1 MAKVSVIYHSKM
13 GHTEKL
19 AQAILKGAG
28 HIEEVES
35 KIFKVDEVTNNWDFI
50 NESDAII
57 FGSPTYMGTISAE
70 FKEFMDKTS
79 KIWMKQ
85 QWKDKIAAG
94 FTNSG
99 WPSGDKLNTLAQISI
114 FAAQHGMIWASLG
127 LIPGDLTKIEDEK
140 DMNLIGSF
148 LGAMSV
154 SKFNESATVAPH
166 EGDLKTGEYLGKRV
180 AQIALIYSKGKQIVS
195 IN

>member
-1 MAKVSVIYHSKM
+1 MVKVSVIYHSKM

-19 AQAILKGAG
+19 AQAILKGAESVEE
-28 HIEEVES
+28 IEA
-35 KIFKVDEVTNNWDFI
+35 KMFKVNEIVDDWDFI

-99 WPSGDKLNTLAQISI
+99 WPSGDKLNTLLQIAI
-114 FAAQHGMIWASLG
+114 FAAQHGMIWTSLG
-127 LIPGDLTKIEDEK
+127 LMPGDLTRIEDEK
-140 DMNLIGSF
+140 DMNLVGSF
-148 LGAMSV
+148 LGSMSI
-154 SKFNESATVAPH
+154 SKFNEPATVAPH

-180 AQIALIYSKGKQIVS
+180 ANIALVFAKGKQI
-195 IN
+195 